1 MRYLVPAL
9 EAHSWHS
16 HQIEIEKS
24 QFIAWV
30 AHTPSPDALHT
41 LVAAAKHSHPNA
53 SHHCSAFIAGAPGE
67 QTAIGFS
74 DDGEPGGTAGRP
86 MFQVLNGSG
95 IGEIGCV
102 VIRYFGG
109 TKLGTGGLARAYA
122 QAISQAL
129 DTLPTREIV
138 ERDTL
143 TLRLEFS
150 QEADVRAWCAE
161 NTLPVFSADYDGDGV
176 RLALGWPRDKS
187 LDLSPLENRLKSTLT
202 IESDTKTS
210 QPDPS

>member
-9 EAHSWHS
+9 DAHSWYT

-30 AHTPSPDALHT
+30 AHTPCADRFHAL
-41 LVAAAKHSHPNA
+41 LEAARNTHPNA

-86 MFQVLNGSG
+86 MFQVLNGSN

-102 VIRYFGG
+102 VTRYFGG

-122 QAISQAL
+122 LVVSQAL
-129 DTLPTREIV
+129 ETLPTREII

-143 TLRLEFS
+143 TLRLSFS
-150 QEADVRAWCAE
+150 QEAQARAWCE
-161 NTLPVFSADYDGDGV
+161 EHTLPILHADYDGDGV
-176 RLALGWPRDKS
+176 KLSFGWPRDEPQ
-187 LDLSPLENRLKSTLT
+187 DLSSLENRLKTTLNLET
-202 IESDTKTS
+202 DTPPGRDAS
-210 QPDPS
+210 